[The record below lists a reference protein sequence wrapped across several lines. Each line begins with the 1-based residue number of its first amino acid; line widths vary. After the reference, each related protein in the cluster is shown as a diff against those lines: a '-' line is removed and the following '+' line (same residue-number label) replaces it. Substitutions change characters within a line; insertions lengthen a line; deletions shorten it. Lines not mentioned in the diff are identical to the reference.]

1 MGVKR
6 KTGGKSGC
14 QSANVV
20 SVFLILRFSIRRQF
34 QCDWSEQT
42 QNLMKTTFKLFLI
55 LACTGLTA
63 AAQSLTT
70 LHSFD
75 FTDGESPYGGVTLSG
90 GVLFGSVEGGVSP
103 GNGGGVFRCNMDGS
117 GFTNVCGFGG
127 SAHPIGGV
135 VVSGSTVYGVT
146 ENPGVVFSVG
156 TNGTG
161 LFTVYN
167 FGNGGGQ
174 NPKATLTLVGSTLF
188 GTTANGDNLFRVNTG
203 GSAFTNLYDFT
214 SANNDPS
221 TGADTNSDGD
231 ELDSTGTHPTYGSL
245 ISSGTLLYGVAI
257 AGGSGGNGT
266 VFKFDT
272 FSGNFT
278 TLYSFSNTTFNSTLQ
293 VNTNTTGG
301 NPVGT
306 MVLSGNTLYG
316 TTSSG
321 GTAGSG
327 TVFKVDTDGGNFKT
341 LYSFSQTVNL
351 TNADGANPSGGL
363 ALSGGTLYGTA
374 LNGGSGGEGTVFDIT
389 TNGTG
394 FATLYSFSAS
404 TGENPIGAVVLAG
417 NSLYGATLN
426 GGTHGDGTVYALTL
440 PPVALDI
447 ASSGGQLTL
456 SWPSSATGFVLQ
468 SNATLNALTWS
479 NFTGGYNDNGT
490 NESVII
496 LPTGGNAFFRLLN
509 TNGP

>member
-1 MGVKR
+1 
-6 KTGGKSGC
+6 
-14 QSANVV
+14 
-20 SVFLILRFSIRRQF
+20 
-34 QCDWSEQT
+34 
-42 QNLMKTTFKLFLI
+42 MKTPFKLFLI
-55 LACTGLTA
+55 LACAGLPA
-63 AAQSLTT
+63 AAQTLTT

-146 ENPGVVFSVG
+146 QNPGIVFSVG

-161 LFTVYN
+161 LSTVYN
-167 FGNGGGQ
+167 FANGGGQ
-174 NPKATLTLVGSTLF
+174 NPKATPTLAGGTLF

-203 GSAFTNLYDFT
+203 GSGFTNLYDFT
-214 SANNDPS
+214 YANNDPS
-221 TGADTNSDGD
+221 TGTDTNSDGD

-266 VFKFDT
+266 VFKFDA
-272 FSGNFT
+272 FSGSFT
-278 TLYSFSNTTFNSTLQ
+278 TLYSFSNTTYNSTLQ
-293 VNTNTTGG
+293 VDTNTTGD
-301 NPVGT
+301 NPVGGI
-306 MVLSGNTLYG
+306 VLSGNTLYG

-321 GTAGSG
+321 GSAGSG

-351 TNADGANPSGGL
+351 TNADGANPYGGL

-374 LNGGSGGEGTVFDIT
+374 LNGGRSGDGTVFDIS

-394 FATLYSFSAS
+394 FATLHSFSAT
-404 TGENPIGAVVLAG
+404 TGGAGSNSDGANPIGAIILSG
-417 NSLYGATLN
+417 NTLYGAALD
-426 GGTHGDGTVYALTL
+426 GGTQGDGMVYALTL
-440 PPVALDI
+440 SPVTLDI

-468 SNATLNALTWS
+468 SNPALNSLTWS
-479 NFTGGYNDNGT
+479 NFSGGYNDDGT
-490 NESVII
+490 NFSVII
-496 LPTGGNAFFRLLN
+496 VPTGGSAFFRLLN